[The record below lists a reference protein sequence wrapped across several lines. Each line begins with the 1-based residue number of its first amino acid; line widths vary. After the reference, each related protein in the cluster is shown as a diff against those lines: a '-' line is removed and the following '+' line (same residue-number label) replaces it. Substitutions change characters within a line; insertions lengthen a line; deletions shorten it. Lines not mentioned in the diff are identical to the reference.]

1 MKSLPEIIASLQL
14 KKANLIEKYPISS
27 IAVFGSYAR
36 EEQTQESDVDILVEF
51 SDSIGFKFIDLA
63 DELEDILKMNVDLVS
78 KSGVK
83 QKYFAQIQNDLIYV

>member
-1 MKSLPEIIASLQL
+1 MKSLPEIIASLQQ

-83 QKYFAQIQNDLIYV
+83 HKYFAQIQNDLIYV

>member
-14 KKANLIEKYPISS
+14 KKANLIEKYPIAT

>member
-36 EEQTQESDVDILVEF
+36 EEQTHESDVDILVEF

>member
-1 MKSLPEIIASLQL
+1 MKSLTEIIASLQQ
-14 KKANLIEKYPISS
+14 KKANLIEKYPIAS

-36 EEQTQESDVDILVEF
+36 EEQTLESDVDILVEF
-51 SDSIGFKFIDLA
+51 SDSIGIKFIDLA

>member
-1 MKSLPEIIASLQL
+1 MKSLTEIITSLQQ
-14 KKANLIEKYPISS
+14 KKAILIEKYPITS

-36 EEQTQESDVDILVEF
+36 EEQTQESDVDIIVEF

>member
-1 MKSLPEIIASLQL
+1 MKSLPEIIASLQQ

>member
-1 MKSLPEIIASLQL
+1 MKSLTEIIASLQQ
-14 KKANLIEKYPISS
+14 KKANLIEKYPITS

-36 EEQTQESDVDILVEF
+36 EEQTLESDVDILVEF
-51 SDSIGFKFIDLA
+51 SDSIGIKFIDLA